1 MPNLIGNIIFSFI
14 SFKLIKMNL
23 NSHMWL
29 VGTALDSTDLEAT
42 AGAILRFLY
51 YCLCLFRLLEQSA
64 IDLRVQTFVNSYI
77 IIIQIMEYM

>member
-1 MPNLIGNIIFSFI
+1 
-14 SFKLIKMNL
+14 
-23 NSHMWL
+23 MWL

-51 YCLCLFRLLEQSA
+51 YCLCLFRLLERSA
-64 IDLRVQTFVNSYI
+64 IDLRAQTFVNSYI